1 MFADDV
7 LAATEAAGIG
17 RFAAGGISMGAAI
30 ALRLAVRHPR
40 RVGALLLVR
49 PAWGFD
55 PAPPNLAP
63 VAEAARL
70 LLGGTPGEAR
80 AAFAGSESAARLAR
94 AAPDNLASL
103 LGYFERP
110 DAAGFAEVISGIAA
124 DGPGVSADE
133 AAAVAVPTLVIGNAV
148 DAVHPLALARSLAAA
163 IPGAAFRRGDG
174 EGRRPGP
181 ARRGGARGDRP
192 VPRGDGARAGMSLAG
207 AEAIAA
213 LPRHRMLAEFLAV
226 VGRSRQP
233 RDGARAGGALR
244 RPAPRR
250 RCRRPLR
257 PGLPVLSR
265 PRRADRR
272 ADAPPDPRAPDGRG
286 GTDVLVVL

>member
-1 MFADDV
+1 MNARVTGGRLRRDDADLAVCDVGAGPAVVFQHGLGGDAGQAAGAFPDDGGWRRITVECRGHGGSTLGSVRPFGFGMFADDV

-163 IPGAAFRRGDG
+163 IPGAGFVEVTAKAED
-174 EGRRPGP
+174 P
-181 ARRGGARGDRP
+181 ARHAGEVRAAIGRFLGETARGQ
-192 VPRGDGARAGMSLAG
+192 G
-207 AEAIAA
+207 
-213 LPRHRMLAEFLAV
+213 
-226 VGRSRQP
+226 
-233 RDGARAGGALR
+233 
-244 RPAPRR
+244 
-250 RCRRPLR
+250 
-257 PGLPVLSR
+257 
-265 PRRADRR
+265 
-272 ADAPPDPRAPDGRG
+272 
-286 GTDVLVVL
+286 